1 MTFPSDHPE
10 PSPREDLPQDLQGDL
25 KRAYGHPDMQPPSRV
40 DDAVFAA
47 AARHFGELASASPA
61 SQAEAKPGVLA
72 RLGRKPLQTAGLA
85 GGLLAA
91 SVLLIVFIGGP
102 NPRPT
107 SDERSVAMD
116 TLTAPET
123 PLLDDTAQGF
133 ARSAEL
139 DPVFRSGGSMER
151 ARRENEEMGAMAME
165 ALPRDADLRSAELA
179 DMQSD
184 AVLSVL
190 PPAPAAAMPETVS
203 TLRADVNG
211 DGSVNIADALLLAR
225 MVDDAGGSLDDLRY
239 DLLGNGTVSR
249 ADADEIARI
258 VVRLA
263 APPEDPNT
271 EGAS

>member
-1 MTFPSDHPE
+1 MTFPSDHLDS
-10 PSPREDLPQDLQGDL
+10 SPREDLPQGLQGDL
-25 KRAYGHPDMQPPSRV
+25 KRAYGNPDIQPPSRV

-47 AARHFGELASASPA
+47 AAKHFGEVAAASPA
-61 SQAEAKPGVLA
+61 SQAEPKPGVLA

-85 GGLLAA
+85 GALLAA

-102 NPRPT
+102 SPRPT
-107 SDERSVAMD
+107 ADERSVAMD
-116 TLTAPET
+116 AFSAPES
-123 PLLDDTAQGF
+123 PSLDDTAQGI

-139 DPVFRSGGSMER
+139 DPVFRTGGSMER
-151 ARRENEEMGAMAME
+151 PRREGEEMGAMAMD
-165 ALPRDADLRSAELA
+165 ALPRDADLRTAELA
-179 DMQSD
+179 DTKSD
-184 AVLSVL
+184 AML
-190 PPAPAAAMPETVS
+190 PVMPPPPAAAMPETVS
-203 TLRADVNG
+203 ILRADVNG

-263 APPEDPNT
+263 TPPEDPNT